1 MELRNLTFRVFIYDD
16 FLTPF
21 IKHRP
26 VTEGHPLINGQVFEN
41 HAVFACTYLAV
52 SKSESGS
59 LGSRPVQLGE
69 GPYSTA

>member
-1 MELRNLTFRVFIYDD
+1 MELRDLTIRVCIYDD

-41 HAVFACTYLAV
+41 HAVFACTLQSA
-52 SKSESGS
+52 
-59 LGSRPVQLGE
+59 SRKVGL
-69 GPYSTA
+69 